1 MIGRLVQTADF
12 ERVLGTP
19 SRARSPHF
27 AVHHVAS
34 RPFQRAPAT
43 AGPGELS
50 TGDAPDERATVDDS
64 AASLPVQAWWLG
76 TVVPKRHAKRAV
88 TRTLM
93 KRQMRAAMERH
104 SPQLAAGLWVLRLRM
119 PFDRQQFP
127 SASSTALRAA
137 VLAELD
143 SVLARAARR

>member
-19 SRARSPHF
+19 SRARSVHF

-34 RPFQRAPAT
+34 RPLRNAPKPARLI
-43 AGPGELS
+43 ELS
-50 TGDAPDERATVDDS
+50 TDDAPDGRTPVDDWGGTP
-64 AASLPVQAWWLG
+64 AVPAWWLG
-76 TVVPKRHAKRAV
+76 MVVPKRHAKRAV
-88 TRTLM
+88 TRTLL

-104 SPQLAAGLWVLRLRM
+104 SARLDSGLWVLRLRT

-127 SASSTALRAA
+127 SASSAALRAA